1 MGLAANFVP
10 THLTMTANKGE
21 TIHLSME
28 LHSTQKRDVTW
39 KYNGI
44 RYLTAS
50 NPVPQKMSV
59 VSSVMEDIEQIMT
72 WGCPVNVFFYVCV
85 SCRKLLLHD
94 SLERYE
100 QSHCCTDCGECR
112 YCQSRHLQCQLC
124 GGQPT
129 PGGLDE
135 AHCQRFVEI
144 WLFGPNHI
152 KAFTTVV

>member
-50 NPVPQKMSV
+50 NPVQQKISV
-59 VSSVMEDIEQIMT
+59 VSSVMEDIEQIM
-72 WGCPVNVFFYVCV
+72 
-85 SCRKLLLHD
+85 
-94 SLERYE
+94 
-100 QSHCCTDCGECR
+100 
-112 YCQSRHLQCQLC
+112 
-124 GGQPT
+124 
-129 PGGLDE
+129 
-135 AHCQRFVEI
+135 A
-144 WLFGPNHI
+144 
-152 KAFTTVV
+152 